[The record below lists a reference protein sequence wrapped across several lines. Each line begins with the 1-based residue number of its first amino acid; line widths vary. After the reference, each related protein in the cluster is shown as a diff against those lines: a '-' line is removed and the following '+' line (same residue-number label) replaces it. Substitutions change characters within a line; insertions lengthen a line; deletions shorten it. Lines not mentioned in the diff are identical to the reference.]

1 MDGLAILRQL
11 VNHLQTGDV
20 PDSTNVNQ
28 RHREGSSQRGRPVR
42 DWKRLVQSESQPQ
55 AGALLHLR
63 VDIIYEEPVELVQE
77 FGVELGRW
85 SVGTE
90 RVVAASEGRGAV
102 TVEGIGSVRA
112 QSNRILLI

>member
-1 MDGLAILRQL
+1 MDGLAILSQL

-20 PDSTNVNQ
+20 PDSTNVYQ
-28 RHREGSSQRGRPVR
+28 RHREGSGQRGRPVR
-42 DWKRLVQSESQPQ
+42 GGERLLQGESQSK
-55 AGALLHLR
+55 AGDLLHLR
-63 VDIIYEEPVELVQE
+63 VHIIDEETVELVEE

-90 RVVAASEGRGAV
+90 RVVAASEGRRAV
-102 TVEGIGSVRA
+102 AVQGLGSVRA